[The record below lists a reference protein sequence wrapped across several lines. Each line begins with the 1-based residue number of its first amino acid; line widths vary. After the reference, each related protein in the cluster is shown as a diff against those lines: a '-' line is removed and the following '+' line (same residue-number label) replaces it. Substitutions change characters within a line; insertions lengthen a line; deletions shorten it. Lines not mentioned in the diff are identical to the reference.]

1 MDTVVLA
8 VIWAYRR
15 TARYAAFAMAFYA
28 HSTNT
33 VAISIAM
40 TVITG
45 PKLHRVGLAQLTAQ
59 VQLRQCVVFNQTVR
73 HRCSTVVTDITV
85 ITYK

>member
-8 VIWAYRR
+8 DIWAYRR

-28 HSTNT
+28 QSTYT
-33 VAISIAM
+33 VPISMAM

-73 HRCSTVVTDITV
+73 HRCSTVVTDFTV
-85 ITYK
+85 ITNK